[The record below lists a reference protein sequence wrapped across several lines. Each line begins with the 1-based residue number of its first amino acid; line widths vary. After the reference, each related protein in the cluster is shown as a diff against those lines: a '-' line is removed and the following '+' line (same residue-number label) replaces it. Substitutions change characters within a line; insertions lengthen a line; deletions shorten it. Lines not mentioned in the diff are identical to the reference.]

1 MAEFLTEKQ
10 KEINTSMLLDRMKKY
25 ADKSDEEMYMINSRE
40 DCPYL
45 TNGISMLLSRIKT
58 YSGLGHMKKKDFNDP
73 KFQELR
79 LQQISEDLFVANWL
93 VERIGTLW
101 GESLD
106 ILETYISEKQ
116 DQEKQHE

>member
-10 KEINTSMLLDRMKKY
+10 KEINTNILLDRMKKY

-40 DCPYL
+40 DCTYL

-79 LQQISEDLFVANWL
+79 LQQISEDLRVTYWL

-116 DQEKQHE
+116 DKEKI